1 MEGSAKGVIQG
12 SAKGPVEGR
21 YAKRPCEAPSERP
34 CKAPLAEP
42 LKSFSM
48 QPKLKFLD
56 RFLTL
61 WIFLAMAVGVGLGY
75 FFPSIANITNSFSVG
90 TTNIPLA
97 VGLILMMF
105 PPLAKVNY
113 SLLPKSFQDKK
124 VMTLSLFLNWI
135 VGPILMFVLAIVF
148 LRDQP
153 HYMVG
158 LILIGLARCI
168 AMVIV
173 WNDLVGGNRE
183 YGALLIALNSVFQ
196 VLSYSF
202 YAWLFINVLP
212 NTFGLG
218 SFSVSVPMSEVTQSV
233 LIYLGIPFLAGFLT
247 RYFLIQSKGE
257 EWYNRKFIPKISP
270 ITLYALLFTI
280 VLMFSLKGDKILE
293 LPLDV
298 LRIAVP
304 LVIYFALMFF
314 VSFFVNK
321 SMGVDYAKNAAIS
334 FTATGNNFELAIA
347 VSIAVFGIHSAE
359 AFVGVIG
366 PLVEVPV
373 LILLVKASLFLKK
386 KYYSV

>member
-1 MEGSAKGVIQG
+1 
-12 SAKGPVEGR
+12 
-21 YAKRPCEAPSERP
+21 
-34 CKAPLAEP
+34 
-42 LKSFSM
+42 M

-56 RFLTL
+56 RYLTL
-61 WIFLAMAVGVGLGY
+61 WIFIAMAIGVALGY
-75 FFPSIANITNSFSVG
+75 LFPDIKVIFDGLSFGS
-90 TTNIPLA
+90 TNIPLA
-97 VGLILMMF
+97 IGLILMMY
-105 PPLAKVNY
+105 PPLAKVDY
-113 SLLPKSFQDKK
+113 SLLPKAFNDKK
-124 VMTLSLFLNWI
+124 AMTLSLFLNWI

-153 HYMVG
+153 DYMVG

-173 WNDLVGGNRE
+173 WNDLAGGNRE

-196 VLSYSF
+196 VITYSF

-212 NTFGLG
+212 DKLGLG
-218 SFSVSVPMSEVTQSV
+218 DFNITVPMGEVAQSV
-233 LIYLGIPFLAGFLT
+233 AIYLGFPFLAGFLS
-247 RYFLIQSKGE
+247 RKFLVQSKGIT
-257 EWYNRKFIPKISP
+257 WYNTKFIPKISP

-298 LRIAVP
+298 LKVATP
-304 LVIYFALMFF
+304 LVIYFVLMFF
-314 VSFFVNK
+314 LSFFINK
-321 SMGVDYAKNAAIS
+321 SMKVPYDKNASIS

-347 VSIAVFGIHSAE
+347 VAIAVFGIHSAQ

-373 LILLVKASLFLKK
+373 LILLVKASLYLKS
-386 KYYSV
+386 KYYK